1 MPSSVIEPSES
12 QAFTACGLEEDVAAI
27 RVLLIEDDP
36 IDAAIVSRCLRQ
48 TQRDFDVHLVR
59 SLADAVLS
67 LREREFQLIITDLGL
82 PDCSGTETV
91 RRIGREA
98 RGTPILVLSD
108 GEEQLVGL
116 SSVRGGAQDFL
127 PKSRLDASNLQ
138 RAIDYGLER
147 RRIELRL
154 ERMAMSDGL
163 TGAHNRA
170 FFDRFI
176 ADTKP
181 AGLTILWLDL
191 DKFKWTNDRY
201 GHAVGDALL
210 KGVVERLQGRLR
222 LKDLVCRLGGDE
234 FGVIL
239 RDVVDQEAAVEIAEE
254 LSTLLEQ
261 PYELADGV
269 TLRQTV
275 SMGVAWFGPEDQG
288 SSEDLVR
295 AADTAMY
302 AAKDAG
308 RAAVA
313 VHTSAMAEERRH
325 RLRLDALLIGALER
339 AEVSVTYQPMVDLE
353 SNEVV
358 ALEAFG
364 RWVSPQLGEVPS
376 SVFIPRAVELGVVE
390 ELGGFVL
397 DQALAFLAGVRRFRS
412 DMVISVNV
420 SGRQLEGASF
430 DQTVADA
437 LSAHD
442 LPGDALC
449 VEVAES
455 DLFHQRKECIRSLRA
470 LGERGVAIS
479 LEDFGTGYSS
489 LTNLLEIPVSTL
501 KIAKSFVALSP
512 HDTQA
517 QRLIKGLIAMG
528 QSLGLR
534 VTAEGIETQAQR
546 EYMFMAGCTTGQGRG
561 MAAPLA
567 ELELESLLQAA

>member
-1 MPSSVIEPSES
+1 MSTRVIEPSGS
-12 QAFTACGLEEDVAAI
+12 QTRTACGLEEDDAPI
-27 RVLLIEDDP
+27 CVLLIEDDP

-48 TQRDFDVHLVR
+48 TQRDFEVHLVR

-67 LREREFQLIITDLGL
+67 LHEREFQLIITDLGL

-127 PKSRLDASNLQ
+127 PKSRLDAPNLQ

-176 ADTKP
+176 ADTQP

-210 KGVVERLQGRLR
+210 KGVVERLQARLR
-222 LKDLVCRLGGDE
+222 LKDLVCRLGGAE

-239 RDVVDQEAAVEIAEE
+239 RDVDDQDAAVEIAEE
-254 LSTLLEQ
+254 LSKLLEQ
-261 PYELADGV
+261 PYELGEGV

-275 SMGVAWFGPEDQG
+275 SIGVAWFGPQDQG

-302 AAKDAG
+302 AAKAAG
-308 RAAVA
+308 RATVA
-313 VHTSAMAEERRH
+313 VHTLAMAEERRV
-325 RLRLDALLIGALER
+325 LLELDALLIGALAR
-339 AEVSVTYQPMVDLE
+339 GEVSVTYQPIVDLE

-364 RWVSPQLGEVPS
+364 RWVSPELGDVPS
-376 SVFIPRAVELGVVE
+376 DVFIPRAVELGVVE
-390 ELGGFVL
+390 EIGGFVL

-420 SGRQLEGASF
+420 SGRQLEAADF
-430 DQTVADA
+430 QQTVATA
-437 LSAHD
+437 LLAHG
-442 LPGDALC
+442 LPGKALC
-449 VEVAES
+449 VEVTES
-455 DLFHQRKECIRSLRA
+455 ELLHQRKECVRSLLA
-470 LGERGVAIS
+470 LSEMGVGIS
-479 LEDFGTGYSS
+479 LDDFGTGFSS
-489 LTNLLEIPVSTL
+489 LTNLLEIPVSTM
-501 KIAKSFVALSP
+501 KIAKSFVALSL
-512 HDTQA
+512 HDGPA
-517 QRLIKGLIAMG
+517 QRLIRGLIAMG
-528 QSLGLR
+528 QSLGIR

-546 EYMFMAGCTTGQGRG
+546 DYMFTAGCATGQGRG
-561 MAAPLA
+561 LAGPLA
-567 ELELESLLQAA
+567 EVELRSLLQAA